1 MNGKQL
7 KNSILQWAIQG
18 KLVPPVCRQAGKT
31 LMTNPVPRDKG
42 KECWFTYVIECE
54 DGSFYKGFT
63 DDLLRRYQQHCN
75 GTGADYTKT
84 HKPKQLYYWEM
95 HYSKEAALQRE
106 KYLKSGVGR
115 EWFKKEVVDKPENFE
130 PASVLL
136 EKIRQEKE
144 RLIKEKKIKRDKNA
158 SIIYRG
164 EDNSYYEKILATGE
178 VKCIDE
184 EIPFEIPKGWEW
196 CRFSSLYLS
205 LTDGTHSTPKY
216 TLSGIP
222 FISVKDMS
230 SGVIDFSNTKYIS
243 KEEHQKL
250 SDRCHPQK
258 GDLLLSKVGT
268 TGIPAMVT
276 TDREFSLFVSVAL
289 IKLIQCD
296 INREFLVF
304 MIQSPLVQE
313 QAKEN
318 TRGVGNKNWVLSA
331 VSKTLMV
338 VPPLEEQGRI
348 RNKLN
353 LILPYVERYS
363 SSQDKLDL
371 LNANI
376 VTDLKKSILQEAIQG
391 KLVPQIAEEGT
402 AQELL
407 EQIKTDKQKFVKEG
421 KLKKSALATS
431 VIFRGDDNK
440 YYEQIGKKCLDITE
454 QIPFEIPNSWTWAR
468 MGQVGDWGAGST
480 PQRGNQDYY
489 GGNILWLKTGEL
501 NNGIVYDTEEK
512 ITQRAFQDC
521 SLRMNKIGDVLI
533 AMYGATIGKLA
544 IVGNELTTNQA
555 CCGCTP
561 YIVYNWYLF
570 YFLMA
575 SRDTFIKKGEGG
587 AQPNISRVKLV
598 EHLIPLPPLQ
608 EQKRIV
614 EKIKQLRVVINVLTD
629 VKRQKRI
636 NKLQY

>member
-1 MNGKQL
+1 M
-7 KNSILQWAIQG
+7 S
-18 KLVPPVCRQAGKT
+18 
-31 LMTNPVPRDKG
+31 
-42 KECWFTYVIECE
+42 
-54 DGSFYKGFT
+54 
-63 DDLLRRYQQHCN
+63 
-75 GTGADYTKT
+75 
-84 HKPKQLYYWEM
+84 
-95 HYSKEAALQRE
+95 
-106 KYLKSGVGR
+106 
-115 EWFKKEVVDKPENFE
+115 
-130 PASVLL
+130 
-136 EKIRQEKE
+136 
-144 RLIKEKKIKRDKNA
+144 
-158 SIIYRG
+158 
-164 EDNSYYEKILATGE
+164 SYYEKILATGE

-184 EIPFEIPKGWEW
+184 EVPFEIPNGWEW

-407 EQIKTDKQKFVKEG
+407 EQIKTEKQKFVKEG
-421 KLKKSALATS
+421 KLKKSALTTS
-431 VIFRGDDNK
+431 TIFRGDDNR
-440 YYEQIGKKCLDITE
+440 YYTINRYEKICIDE
-454 QIPFEIPNSWTWAR
+454 EIPFDIPGTWEWCRLGTLFSHCTGKALNASNLK
-468 MGQVGDWGAGST
+468 GQLMTYITTSNLYWD
-480 PQRGNQDYY
+480 RFEL
-489 GGNILWLKTGEL
+489 GNIKQMRFTDEEIEKCTATFGDLLVCEGGDIGRAAIW
-501 NNGIVYDTEEK
+501 NYPYDIRIQNHIHK
-512 ITQRAFQDC
+512 LRAYKQ
-521 SLRMNKIGDVLI
+521 L
-533 AMYGATIGKLA
+533 
-544 IVGNELTTNQA
+544 
-555 CCGCTP
+555 CTKFFFW
-561 YIVYNWYLF
+561 VF
-570 YFLMA
+570 YFYKA
-575 SRDTFIKKGEGG
+575 TGRIGGKGIGIQG
-587 AQPNISRVKLV
+587 LSSKALDNI
-598 EHLIPLPPLQ
+598 LIPLPPLK
-608 EQKRIV
+608 EQQRIV
-614 EKIKQLRVVINVLTD
+614 AQIEKLFEQLH
-629 VKRQKRI
+629 
-636 NKLQY
+636 